1 MPPVN
6 RFQSPENR
14 RVAVVGGAGGI
25 GRALVSALLDQRAR
39 VAILDLPASLA
50 RHEPPAGTLVRALD
64 ATDESQ
70 VRAAFAA
77 VQDAWG
83 GLDALVNLAGFAK
96 EKAPVGATPRAT
108 WDEVMDGNLTAAYL
122 CSQAALPLL
131 RAGDAPAI
139 VNMSSGLAVK
149 PTPGYGPYSV
159 AKAGVLA
166 LTRLLAA
173 ENAPAIRVNAVA
185 PAAVDTAFL
194 KGGTGR
200 GGDEADGPA
209 RLDLDAYLK
218 TVPLARLAQP
228 EDVVGPI
235 LFLLSPAA
243 AYVTGQT
250 LHVNGGLWMN

>member
-1 MPPVN
+1 M
-6 RFQSPENR
+6 
-14 RVAVVGGAGGI
+14 VGGAGGI
-25 GRALVSALLDQRAR
+25 GRALVAALLEQGAR
-39 VAILDLPASLA
+39 VAVLDLPASLA
-50 RHEPPAGTLVRALD
+50 RHEPPSDVLSRTLD
-64 ATDESQ
+64 ATDEAQ
-70 VRAAFAA
+70 VRKAFEAIGA
-77 VQDAWG
+77 EWG
-83 GLDALVNLAGFAK
+83 GLDGLVNLAGFAK
-96 EKAPVGATPRAT
+96 EKTPVGATPRAV
-108 WDEVMDGNLTAAYL
+108 WDEVMDGNLTAAFL

-131 RAGDAPAI
+131 RAGNDAAI

-149 PTPGYGPYSV
+149 PAPGYGPYSA

-185 PAAVDTAFL
+185 PAAVETAFL

-200 GGDEADGPA
+200 GGDDANGPA

-228 EDVVGPI
+228 DDVVGPI

>member
-1 MPPVN
+1 
-6 RFQSPENR
+6 
-14 RVAVVGGAGGI
+14 A
-25 GRALVSALLDQRAR
+25 
-39 VAILDLPASLA
+39 
-50 RHEPPAGTLVRALD
+50 
-64 ATDESQ
+64 
-70 VRAAFAA
+70 
-77 VQDAWG
+77 
-83 GLDALVNLAGFAK
+83 LDALVNLAGFAK
-96 EKAPVGATPRAT
+96 EKAPVGATPRAD
-108 WDEVMDGNLTAAYL
+108 WDAVMDGNLTAAFL

-131 RAGDAPAI
+131 RGGRDAAI

-149 PTPGYGPYSV
+149 PAPGYGPYSV

-200 GGDEADGPA
+200 GGDDATAPA

-218 TVPLARLAQP
+218 SVPLARLAQP